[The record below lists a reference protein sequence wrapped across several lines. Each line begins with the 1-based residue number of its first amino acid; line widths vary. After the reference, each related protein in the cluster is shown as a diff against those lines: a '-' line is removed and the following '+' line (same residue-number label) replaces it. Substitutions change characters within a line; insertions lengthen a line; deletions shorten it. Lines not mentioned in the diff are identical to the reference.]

1 MRLDSLVTRFRIER
15 TNPSELSWIL
25 SLLSDV
31 DLPGEGVKDHISNFL
46 MLKGDDDDPNLA
58 PWGCVG
64 LEIYGDSALLRSM
77 AISPE
82 YQGKG
87 LGTVLTE
94 AIIKDAQERGV
105 TTLFLLTETAQDFFS
120 RFGFRVVERGRVPAD
135 VKTSIEFTKLCL
147 EAPAMML
154 RI

>member
-1 MRLDSLVTRFRIER
+1 MRLVDLETNYRIEHA
-15 TNPSELSWIL
+15 NPSELSSIL
-25 SLLSDV
+25 NLLMEV
-31 DLPGEGVKDHISNFL
+31 DLPGEGVKNHISNFL
-46 MLKGDDDDPNLA
+46 TLKSGGMDPELE

-94 AIIKDAQERGV
+94 AIIEDARKKGIKS
-105 TTLFLLTETAQDFFS
+105 LFLLTETAEDFFK
-120 RFGFRVVERGRVPAD
+120 RFGFQLVERELVPED
-135 VKTSIEFTKLCL
+135 VRQSIEFTKLCL